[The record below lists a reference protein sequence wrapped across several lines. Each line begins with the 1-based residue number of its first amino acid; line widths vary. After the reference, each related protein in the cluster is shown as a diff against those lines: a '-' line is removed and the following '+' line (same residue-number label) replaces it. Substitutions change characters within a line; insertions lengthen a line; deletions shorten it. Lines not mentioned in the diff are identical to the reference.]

1 MVRHTSV
8 PKERSMGSN
17 TFFEAA
23 RKKNVLRRTSLSNC
37 PDGLK
42 IMGFIKKPDRY
53 FLIWKIWANASASY
67 IIWVCDKRKLR
78 ISSEN
83 RFGKILATL
92 EKIKRLWPLSEVWLS
107 IWQNFVSTLANIFM
121 LSGNFSWFLMAK
133 HRLNNLAIW
142 SHCILFV
149 LCFAKVIHLI
159 GEK

>member
-1 MVRHTSV
+1 MT
-8 PKERSMGSN
+8 
-17 TFFEAA
+17 
-23 RKKNVLRRTSLSNC
+23 
-37 PDGLK
+37 D
-42 IMGFIKKPDRY
+42 I

-92 EKIKRLWPLSEVWLS
+92 EKIKRLWPLFEVWLS

-121 LSGNFSWFLMAK
+121 LSCNFSWFLMAK

-142 SHCILFV
+142 SYCILFV
-149 LCFAKVIHLI
+149 LCFAKALDWWKIVMWLNLTNVFIIWPLAWLH
-159 GEK
+159 